1 MITLIKIAIFCGPAS
16 QGHNYGAMDV
26 VSRTAGRRSASGNGL
41 VIVMASGD
49 GDNAIVRVGEIELL
63 GVISPVRVQPYP
75 SSSSPVATVCPHP
88 VFYDH
93 AILRPFFA
101 PCTRVLAKHRWSFL
115 FDPRL
120 HSIPWYGSEDCPE
133 DCRLFNSFYKR
144 TGLAALLPAS
154 VTSATAF
161 NTLHKDMKIFMSLLM
176 SMSKTGCSKN
186 C

>member
-1 MITLIKIAIFCGPAS
+1 MIITLIKMEIFCAPAS
-16 QGHNYGAMDV
+16 QGHKYGAMDV

-120 HSIPWYGSEDCPE
+120 HSIPWYPSTDQKIVQKIVVYLT
-133 DCRLFNSFYKR
+133 RS

-161 NTLHKDMKIFMSLLM
+161 NTLHKDIKKSDTL
-176 SMSKTGCSKN
+176 
-186 C
+186 